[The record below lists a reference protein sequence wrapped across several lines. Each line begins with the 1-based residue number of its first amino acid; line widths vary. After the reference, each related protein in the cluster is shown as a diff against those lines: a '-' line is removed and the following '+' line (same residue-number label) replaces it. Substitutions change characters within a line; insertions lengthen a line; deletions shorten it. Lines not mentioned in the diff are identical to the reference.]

1 MNAAQIDLAMSC
13 MTGVS
18 MKMTCVILLAV
29 WAISSG
35 ADENGCLRPD
45 GQSDARTMVVQ
56 AVRSAQENGGGTVR
70 LADGEYHFYSSSAT
84 NMRFHVSNHDQPD
97 VRPGVRRRNGEESAC
112 LAQAGGVGVL
122 TQERGRAIIC
132 GENRKSIGKSRR
144 RR

>member
-97 VRPGVRRRNGEESAC
+97 VRPGVQISPGAF
-112 LAQAGGVGVL
+112 
-122 TQERGRAIIC
+122 
-132 GENRKSIGKSRR
+132 RKVDC
-144 RR
+144 